1 MKIGENIVRWLRTSL
16 HQSWMVVAGAVGVVA
31 GVVLGVVL
39 RVNYFAS
46 WWFVVLAGILF
57 LVSLL
62 KPKITFA
69 VVALIGGMLLAFF
82 RIAGELEGEA
92 YVRQFFGENVVVA
105 GEVSGDPETDEKGT
119 KIKLVG
125 LRFGAA
131 RDGPGGL
138 SDGVAATGSIYVS
151 LRKNEEIRR
160 SDTVVLKGNLSEGF
174 STYAGY
180 MYQPYVVEILRPEP
194 GDAVLSVRDW
204 FASRVK
210 SQIPEEQANLGLS
223 YLLGMKAGL
232 SDELDENL
240 RVVGLTHI
248 VVASGAH
255 LAILVEVAKK
265 IFGKFSRF
273 AGLSFSIIFI
283 VLFMMMVGWTPSIMR
298 AGVMTILGL
307 ACWYVGRKMSP
318 MRIILLV
325 AAGTLIVN
333 PNFVM
338 NMGWLLSFASY
349 AGITVVGPSVTK
361 WFFGEKKPGA
371 IGSLVMTT
379 ISATIMTL
387 PILLYYYGQVS
398 LVSLLANLLI
408 LPTLPYAMG
417 LVFGAGIVAGI
428 PVIGG
433 IVGFVATKVLEYHIA
448 VVGIFGEMKQFLV
461 KIEEGNPW
469 VFLIYAV
476 VVVAVI
482 WRYLRIKKL
491 RRVRVDMVDMRTNEN

>member
-1 MKIGENIVRWLRTSL
+1 MKIGVVIKGWLRKSL
-16 HQSWMVVAGAVGVVA
+16 HQSWVVVAGAIGVVT
-31 GVVLGVVL
+31 GMVLGIVF

-46 WWFVVLAGILF
+46 WWFVVLACVF
-57 LVSLL
+57 LVIAFL
-62 KPKITFA
+62 KPKIAF
-69 VVALIGGMLLAFF
+69 VVLAFLGGALLAFF
-82 RIAGELEGEA
+82 RVAGELEGEA
-92 YVRQFFGENVVVA
+92 YVRQFWGENVVVT
-105 GEVSGDPETDEKGT
+105 GEVSGDPETDGKGT
-119 KIKLVG
+119 KIKLVS

-131 RDGPGGL
+131 RDGPGEFGE
-138 SDGVAATGSIYVS
+138 GVAVAGSIYVS

-160 SDTVVLKGNLSEGF
+160 SDTVTLRGRLNEGF

-194 GDAVLSVRDW
+194 GDTILAVRDW
-204 FASRVK
+204 FSMRVK
-210 SQIPEEQANLGLS
+210 SQIPEEQADLGLS

-232 SDELDENL
+232 SEKLDENL

-273 AGLSFSIIFI
+273 AGLGFSMIFI

-298 AGVMTILGL
+298 AGVMTILSL
-307 ACWYVGRKMSP
+307 VCWYVGRKMSP

-325 AAGTLIVN
+325 AAGTLLVN
-333 PNFVM
+333 PNFVV

-371 IGSLVMTT
+371 IGSLIMTT
-379 ISATIMTL
+379 ISATTMTL

-428 PVIGG
+428 PVIGDV
-433 IVGFVATKVLEYHIA
+433 VGFVATKVLEYHIA

-461 KIEEGNPW
+461 KIDEGNPW

-476 VVVAVI
+476 VAVAVV
-482 WRYLRIKKL
+482 WKYLRIKKL
-491 RRVRVDMVDMRTNEN
+491 RKVRVDIAGAH